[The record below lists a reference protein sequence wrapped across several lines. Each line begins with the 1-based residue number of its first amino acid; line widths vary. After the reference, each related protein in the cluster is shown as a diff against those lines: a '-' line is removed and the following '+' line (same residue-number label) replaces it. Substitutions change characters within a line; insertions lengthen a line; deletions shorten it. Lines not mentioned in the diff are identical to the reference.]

1 MPPNRPPPRR
11 GAVAARRAHNPK
23 VGGSNPPAA
32 TTNRPHHQLVVG
44 FVILLC
50 SKDLYQ
56 YDFAFLP
63 LFDPLLSRLTRY
75 CWFLLDRR
83 LWCVSGRPVFPKP
96 GHGRPEP
103 LGEAVIAT
111 LRDGIDRPRRG
122 AQAVCGK
129 DAQVEEISGISQ
141 VSVFLLYRVVMQQNV
156 PAIVIAFLGV
166 LIP

>member
-1 MPPNRPPPRR
+1 MPIPDT
-11 GAVAARRAHNPK
+11 A
-23 VGGSNPPAA
+23 
-32 TTNRPHHQLVVG
+32 G
-44 FVILLC
+44 FFSIGDVRC
-50 SKDLYQ
+50 
-56 YDFAFLP
+56 A
-63 LFDPLLSRLTRY
+63 
-75 CWFLLDRR
+75 
-83 LWCVSGRPVFPKP
+83 SGRPVFPKP
-96 GHGRPEP
+96 GHERPEP